1 MSDSKELTHLFTGSM
16 VLCHGLKSALL
27 SHDIAVWVR
36 DEYESARLAGFGSIP
51 DLQALYVKQEDLE
64 EAEDIKFFYMK
75 NLREE

>member
-51 DLQALYVKQEDLE
+51 DLRALYVKQEDLE